1 MDVIGR
7 ETHLYVGAVQR
18 GSKTLSRVSVYAL
31 STSVASSP
39 LPYNK
44 ILFLATTVSLRRSH
58 TCVSNIPCSIGEY
71 LVYDTLLSA
80 CGCTSVPN
88 ELKASNP
95 LSVGVDFL
103 PLQEVPT
110 PRPLFGPKG
119 STYWRTLISF
129 GQGNSVLREVG
140 CGTHWAALENCI

>member
-1 MDVIGR
+1 MSVRFRRDLKHCRACRFMLTARPSHRRRFRTIKYCSS
-7 ETHLYVGAVQR
+7 E
-18 GSKTLSRVSVYAL
+18 RV
-31 STSVASSP
+31 
-39 LPYNK
+39 
-44 ILFLATTVSLRRSH
+44 ATTVSLRRSH
-58 TCVSNIPCSIGEY
+58 TCVNNIPCSIGEY
-71 LVYDTLLSA
+71 LVYDTLLTA
-80 CGCTSVPN
+80 CGCTSVTN

-103 PLQEVPT
+103 PFQEVST

-129 GQGNSVLREVG
+129 GQGSSAPRELG